1 MSLLLDTHVVIWFL
15 EGNARL
21 GVAARTAI
29 QEAERVYVSAAT
41 VWEISVKMA
50 QGKLRAPADFAE
62 RLLDQG
68 MLQLGLEWEHAR
80 IAGSLPALHRDPF
93 DRMLVAQSIVERL
106 TIVTRDAMFERY
118 GVPVIAA

>member
-1 MSLLLDTHVVIWFL
+1 MRRYF
-15 EGNARL
+15 
-21 GVAARTAI
+21 
-29 QEAERVYVSAAT
+29 
-41 VWEISVKMA
+41 
-50 QGKLRAPADFAE
+50 PDFAE

>member
-106 TIVTRDAMFERY
+106 TIVTRDAMLS
-118 GVPVIAA
+118 